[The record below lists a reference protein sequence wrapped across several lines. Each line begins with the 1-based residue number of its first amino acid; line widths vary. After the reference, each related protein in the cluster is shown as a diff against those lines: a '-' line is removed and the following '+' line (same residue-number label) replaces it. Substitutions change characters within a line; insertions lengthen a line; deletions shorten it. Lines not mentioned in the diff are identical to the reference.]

1 MKRSMIKSCL
11 SLGVTAGFLSL
22 NFGPSAFAGSEASM
36 QAGAEASS
44 QHGGEASRQNSSS
57 AATQNHSEAS
67 IEAGRST
74 NPNKTLIRTTNNR
87 VTTIQPGIKTV
98 GNPRHS
104 VYHHHHS
111 GNTSRS
117 YMLNTIQ
124 QAARSK

>member
-1 MKRSMIKSCL
+1 MKRSTIKSCL
-11 SLGVTAGFLSL
+11 SLGVIAGFLSL
-22 NFGPSAFAGSEASM
+22 NCGLNAFAGSEAGM

-67 IEAGRST
+67 IQAGRST
-74 NPNKTLIRTTNNR
+74 NPNRTPVRTTNNR
-87 VTTIQPGIKTV
+87 VTTVQPGIKTI
-98 GNPRHS
+98 GNARHS
-104 VYHHHHS
+104 TRHHHCS
-111 GNTSRS
+111 NSSRS